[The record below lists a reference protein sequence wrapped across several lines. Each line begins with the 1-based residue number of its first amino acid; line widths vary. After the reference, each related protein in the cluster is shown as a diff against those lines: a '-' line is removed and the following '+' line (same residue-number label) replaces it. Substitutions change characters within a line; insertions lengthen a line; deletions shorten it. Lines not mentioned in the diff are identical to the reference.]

1 MENVEPNNVLTEEQ
15 AMMNNDSYLV
25 FERNGVLTLVA
36 EHKSIA
42 DADTQADASGKA
54 IVVTR
59 RLLKSA
65 KISNS
70 EFVDCFNKLT
80 KGEAVR
86 RFSDKESAARRV
98 LEAWDIAQGRTPELT
113 TTEHLNRRADKAA
126 RLREQD
132 AIIANSTTKENDMM
146 SKTAKASKKKAAA
159 PPSRKARIVGG
170 TVHIVKQPSA
180 EKIWHTGSLRKK
192 MWDYLTQRAPV
203 KLESVLNSSIGT
215 RPQNSSLLQKLQELG
230 FIAVKE

>member
-1 MENVEPNNVLTEEQ
+1 
-15 AMMNNDSYLV
+15 
-25 FERNGVLTLVA
+25 
-36 EHKSIA
+36 
-42 DADTQADASGKA
+42 
-54 IVVTR
+54 
-59 RLLKSA
+59 
-65 KISNS
+65 
-70 EFVDCFNKLT
+70 
-80 KGEAVR
+80 
-86 RFSDKESAARRV
+86 
-98 LEAWDIAQGRTPELT
+98 
-113 TTEHLNRRADKAA
+113 
-126 RLREQD
+126 
-132 AIIANSTTKENDMM
+132 MM